1 MNKRI
6 QNDSSEV
13 KSGRLEQACARYGLV
28 KHSMRNVAESA
39 GAVIRVGRSYLINY
53 TLVDT
58 YLDHLSG
65 E

>member
-13 KSGRLEQACARYGLV
+13 KSGRLEQACARYGLG
-28 KHSMRNVAESA
+28 KHSMRSVAESA

-58 YLDHLSG
+58 YLDRLSG

>member
-13 KSGRLEQACARYGLV
+13 KSGRLEQAGARYGLG

-53 TLVDT
+53 TLVDI

>member
-13 KSGRLEQACARYGLV
+13 KSGRLEQACARYGLG

-53 TLVDT
+53 TLVDA
-58 YLDHLSG
+58 YFDRLSG